1 MFCEDIEVMGM
12 SCLYEWVYRIGR
24 YTKGCVNGKA
34 WKGKQ
39 VINANLTLS
48 SLFYLHP
55 QSLPVTTIYA
65 ISR

>member
-1 MFCEDIEVMGM
+1 
-12 SCLYEWVYRIGR
+12 
-24 YTKGCVNGKA
+24 VNGKA

-48 SLFYLHP
+48 SLFHLHP